1 MLSGSGGGVLSSA
14 LAPLQGRIEKLLSEH
29 AAGKPWPVER
39 VRVIPHR
46 TRRMDE
52 QFAVGSIV
60 KLYILDE
67 LAAQVAAGKRRWS
80 DVVPLSHQSFS
91 SAGTANWPK
100 DTPVTVQS
108 LANWMISVRD
118 NSATRS

>member
-1 MLSGSGGGVLSSA
+1 MRISDWSSDVCSSDLSAHS
-14 LAPLQGRIEKLLSEH
+14 
-29 AAGKPWPVER
+29 
-39 VRVIPHR
+39 
-46 TRRMDE
+46 DE

-108 LANWMISVRD
+108 LANWMIRTEEHTTEIQSLMRTSYAVFCLKKKKQQTIIP
-118 NSATRS
+118 NKNT